1 MKAQDS
7 LCTSLFRG
15 IGTES
20 FVFKC
25 VETYMYYPLPTPTHT
40 QKKMLTKISCS
51 VLQWECLSD
60 SALTLGWLP

>member
-1 MKAQDS
+1 MKS
-7 LCTSLFRG
+7 LCINVYKPICSTLN
-15 IGTES
+15 
-20 FVFKC
+20 
-25 VETYMYYPLPTPTHT
+25 PPTPT